1 MGYHS
6 GCEHEFAY
14 LLKKHEGD
22 NLTGRVLQI
31 PAVIAEGDTKDE
43 VEAEIRKATRA
54 YLGQFEQEHE
64 ASLAGKMESKL
75 KTPEN
80 GVVLE
85 TVPYKVKC

>member
-14 LLKKHEGD
+14 LLKKHEGG

-54 YLGQFEQEHE
+54 WG
-64 ASLAGKMESKL
+64 SSSKSIRL
-75 KTPEN
+75 RLQARWSQSSKRRKTAWF
-80 GVVLE
+80 
-85 TVPYKVKC
+85 

>member
-14 LLKKHEGD
+14 LLKKHEGG

-43 VEAEIRKATRA
+43 VEAEIRKRWT
-54 YLGQFEQEHE
+54 
-64 ASLAGKMESKL
+64 
-75 KTPEN
+75 
-80 GVVLE
+80 
-85 TVPYKVKC
+85 C